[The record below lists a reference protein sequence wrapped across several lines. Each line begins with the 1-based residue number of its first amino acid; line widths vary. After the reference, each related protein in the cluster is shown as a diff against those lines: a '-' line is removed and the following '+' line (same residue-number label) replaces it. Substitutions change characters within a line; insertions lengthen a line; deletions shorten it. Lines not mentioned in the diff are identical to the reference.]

1 MLRTIELTLLLVV
14 ASVICVGQSAGQN
27 TVSSTSGRATQMNDC
42 AANKTLVRKLFD
54 EWVNKKNLAAIDG
67 MVTPNYVSH
76 EGGEDTNAEDTK
88 KFLGGLFR
96 SFPDIHIT
104 IEDIVC
110 EGDKVVV
117 RNIWRATDTGG
128 FGGMPPTGKSVV
140 VEGIVMWRIENG
152 KLAERWAVIDYRG
165 LMPQLSA
172 TSQSR

>member
-14 ASVICVGQSAGQN
+14 ASVNCVGQSAGQN

-110 EGDKVVV
+110 EGDKVWFVIYGV
-117 RNIWRATDTGG
+117 QRTPADSGECPLPERASSS
-128 FGGMPPTGKSVV
+128 KES
-140 VEGIVMWRIENG
+140 
-152 KLAERWAVIDYRG
+152 
-165 LMPQLSA
+165 
-172 TSQSR
+172 